1 MNIADINEIIEET
14 ELIDQVGEYVI
25 RKFAYSSGNYV
36 IIDNIGDFVIIEREK
51 ADHICSIIWTDLAPA
66 EKLN

>member
-25 RKFAYSSGNYV
+25 RKFIPSGNYV
-36 IIDNIGDFVIIEREK
+36 IIDNIGDFVIIEREN
-51 ADHICSIIWTDLAPA
+51 ADHICSIIWTDLSPP

>member
-1 MNIADINEIIEET
+1 MNIADINEIIEVT
-14 ELIDQVGEYVI
+14 ELIEQVGEYVI
-25 RKFAYSSGNYV
+25 RKFISSGNYV

>member
-1 MNIADINEIIEET
+1 MNIADIDEIVEAT
-14 ELIDQVGEYVI
+14 ELIEQVGEYVI
-25 RKFAYSSGNYV
+25 RKFIPSGNYV

>member
-1 MNIADINEIIEET
+1 MNIADISEIVEAT

-25 RKFAYSSGNYV
+25 RKFISSGNYV

-51 ADHICSIIWTDLAPA
+51 ADHICSIIWSDLAPP

>member
-1 MNIADINEIIEET
+1 MNIADIDEIVEAT
-14 ELIDQVGEYVI
+14 ELIEQVGEYVI
-25 RKFAYSSGNYV
+25 RKFIPSGNYV

-51 ADHICSIIWTDLAPA
+51 ADHVCSIIWSDLAPP

>member
-1 MNIADINEIIEET
+1 MNIKDIDEIVEAT
-14 ELIDQVGEYVI
+14 ELIEQVGEYVI
-25 RKFAYSSGNYV
+25 RKFISGNYV

-51 ADHICSIIWTDLAPA
+51 ADQICSILWNDIAPQ

>member
-1 MNIADINEIIEET
+1 MNIADISEIVEET
-14 ELIDQVGEYVI
+14 ELIEQVGEYVI
-25 RKFAYSSGNYV
+25 RKFIPSGNYV

-51 ADHICSIIWTDLAPA
+51 ADHICSIIWSDLAPP

>member
-1 MNIADINEIIEET
+1 MNIANISEIVEAT
-14 ELIDQVGEYVI
+14 KLIDQTGEYVI
-25 RKFAYSSGNYV
+25 RKFITSGNYV

-51 ADHICSIIWTDLAPA
+51 ADHVCSIIWEDLAPQ

>member
-1 MNIADINEIIEET
+1 MNIKNAE
-14 ELIDQVGEYVI
+14 ELIEVTKLVDSVGEYVI
-25 RKFAYSSGNYV
+25 RKFISGNYV

-51 ADHICSIIWTDLAPA
+51 ADHVCSIIWEDLAPQ

>member
-1 MNIADINEIIEET
+1 MNIADIDEIIEAT
-14 ELIDQVGEYVI
+14 ELIEQVGEYVI
-25 RKFAYSSGNYV
+25 RKFIPSGNYV
-36 IIDNIGDFVIIEREK
+36 IIDNIGDFVIIEKEK

>member
-1 MNIADINEIIEET
+1 MNIADIDEIVEAT
-14 ELIDQVGEYVI
+14 ELLDQVGEYVI
-25 RKFAYSSGNYV
+25 RKFIPSGNYV

-51 ADHICSIIWTDLAPA
+51 ADHICSIIWTDLAPV

>member
-1 MNIADINEIIEET
+1 MNIADIDEIVEAT
-14 ELIDQVGEYVI
+14 ELIEQVGEYVI
-25 RKFAYSSGNYV
+25 RKFIPSGNYV

-51 ADHICSIIWTDLAPA
+51 ADRICSIIWGDIAPT

>member
-1 MNIADINEIIEET
+1 MNIANISEIVEVT
-14 ELIDQVGEYVI
+14 ELIEQVGEYVI
-25 RKFAYSSGNYV
+25 RKFIDSGNYV

-51 ADHICSIIWTDLAPA
+51 ADHVCSIIWEDLAPQ